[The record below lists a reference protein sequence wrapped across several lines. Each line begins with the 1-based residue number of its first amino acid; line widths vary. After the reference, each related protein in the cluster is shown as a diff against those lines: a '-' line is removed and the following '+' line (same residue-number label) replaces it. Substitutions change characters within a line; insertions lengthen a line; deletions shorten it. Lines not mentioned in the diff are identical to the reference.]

1 MSAGCDREIASETPN
16 SARGRAGRAG
26 RLNRSRW
33 VVAIALAASVGGCL
47 AMVVVR
53 ARLTDSFSYRFLVW
67 NLFLACVPFPL
78 AWAIDAWSRARRSL
92 AVSAPLVVV
101 WLLFF
106 PNAPY
111 LMTDLIHLG
120 QTGVGGV
127 PPLYDALLF
136 AAFAATGA
144 LLGFSSLYLVHASV
158 TRRFGPTAGWAFAVF
173 AMGMGSY
180 GLYLGRIQRWNSWD
194 AFVHPRR
201 LLHEVLAHA
210 RDPFRD
216 RWAALFTV
224 LFAVFL
230 LAGYGVLLAF
240 SALVASDRSDLK

>member
-1 MSAGCDREIASETPN
+1 M
-16 SARGRAGRAG
+16 G

-33 VVAIALAASVGGCL
+33 AVAVALGASVAGCL
-47 AMVVVR
+47 AMLVVR
-53 ARLTDSFSYRFLVW
+53 ARLTDSLSYRFLVW

-78 AWAIDAWSRARRSL
+78 AWAIDAWSRANRSL
-92 AVSAPLVVV
+92 KVSAPLVVV

-120 QTGVGGV
+120 QASGV
-127 PPLYDALLF
+127 PALYDALLF

-144 LLGFSSLYLVHASV
+144 FLGFASLYLVQASV
-158 TRRFGPTAGWAFAVF
+158 ARRFGPFAGWVF
-173 AMGMGSY
+173 SVLAMSLGSY

-194 AFVHPRR
+194 AFVRPRR
-201 LLHEVLAHA
+201 LLRDVLNHA
-210 RDPFRD
+210 GDPFRD
-216 RWAALFTV
+216 RWATLFIV

-230 LAGYGVLLAF
+230 LAGYAVLLAF
-240 SALVASDRSDLK
+240 SSLVASDRSFLK

>member
-1 MSAGCDREIASETPN
+1 M
-16 SARGRAGRAG
+16 GRLS

-33 VVAIALAASVGGCL
+33 VVAIALGASVAGCL
-47 AMVVVR
+47 AMVLVR

-78 AWAIDAWSRARRSL
+78 AWAIDAWSRANRSL
-92 AVSAPLVVV
+92 RVSAPLVVV

-120 QTGVGGV
+120 QNGGV

-144 LLGFSSLYLVHASV
+144 LLGFASLYLVHASV
-158 TRRFGPTAGWAFAVF
+158 TRRFGRPAGWVFAVF

-194 AFVHPRR
+194 AFVHPKR
-201 LLHEVLAHA
+201 LLREVFVHA

-216 RWAALFTV
+216 RWAAMFTV

-230 LAGYGVLLAF
+230 LTGYGVLLAF